1 MNARQLLVSAGLAV
15 SLAFGVDAALAQDT
29 STPDSPTEQRGFRP
43 NRPLRDHRLRTIHS
57 LELAE
62 QYTGLNISEM
72 RTALQS
78 GQSLADLISA
88 NGQRVDD
95 FISAVL
101 EPFNARI
108 DRAVENGRITAER
121 AEAMKTQAQERITAW
136 VNGESSASIAMI
148 LGEF

>member
-1 MNARQLLVSAGLAV
+1 RAEAMKTQAQERITAWVNGESGAR
-15 SLAFGVDAALAQDT
+15 AALLLGVREREW
-29 STPDSPTEQRGFRP
+29 PE
-43 NRPLRDHRLRTIHS
+43 LREAH
-57 LELAE
+57 
-62 QYTGLNISEM
+62 QN
-72 RTALQS
+72 
-78 GQSLADLISA
+78 GQTLADLITA
-88 NGQRVDD
+88 NGQSVDD

-148 LGEF
+148 L